1 MIEVKVSVNC
11 SLKNI
16 QVLLRLALYLLP
28 GVSGKPGMFP
38 LLGSARLAWKPI
50 KLLSSLTSCVHV
62 GQSYLSSNDV
72 IATKISPSSNGIY
85 LVREIGVFD
94 NPLNKLIQGI
104 PEVKA
109 IVPVRNDGM
118 RELGAMPS
126 FELVNKNFHY
136 NIYNL

>member
-1 MIEVKVSVNC
+1 MSVNC

-85 LVREIGVFD
+85 LVRGIGVLD
-94 NPLNKLIQGI
+94 NPLNILMQGI
-104 PEVKA
+104 PQLKA

-118 RELGAMPS
+118 RELGAIPS
-126 FELVNKNFHY
+126 FELINQNFHYY

>member
-72 IATKISPSSNGIY
+72 IATKISQSSNRIY
-85 LVREIGVFD
+85 LVRGIGVLD
-94 NPLNKLIQGI
+94 NPLNILMQGI
-104 PEVKA
+104 PELKA
-109 IVPVRNDGM
+109 IVPVRNDGK
-118 RELGAMPS
+118 RELGAIRPCP
-126 FELVNKNFHY
+126 LLNW
-136 NIYNL
+136 